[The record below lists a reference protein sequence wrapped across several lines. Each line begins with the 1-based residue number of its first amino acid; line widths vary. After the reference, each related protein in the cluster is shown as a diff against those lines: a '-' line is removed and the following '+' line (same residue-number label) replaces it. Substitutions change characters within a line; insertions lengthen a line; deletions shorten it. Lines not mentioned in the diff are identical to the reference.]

1 MKVSISLL
9 IWLMVLGLPSDINA
23 AIEKKSK
30 DIQSSRTLREQVDSY
45 AELLAKETKN
55 SKSTSDKYR
64 AINRVLHQI
73 KTVREKNTVPNAWD
87 EAHIDLLVSV
97 LESLPLERKFRKKD
111 CVKYK
116 NDLLNQ
122 YEPLAEEAPE
132 EPAVKP
138 GWTVLK
144 SLCE

>member
-1 MKVSISLL
+1 MKMSISLL
-9 IWLMVLGLPSDINA
+9 IYLMVLGLPSDINA
-23 AIEKKSK
+23 AIEKQK
-30 DIQSSRTLREQVDSY
+30 DIQSSRTLRERVDSY
-45 AELLAKETKN
+45 AELLAKETQN
-55 SKSTSDKYR
+55 SKTTNDKYR
-64 AINRVLHQI
+64 AINRVLREI
-73 KTVREKNTVPNAWD
+73 KTVREKNLAQNAWD
-87 EAHIDLLVSV
+87 EAHIELLVSV

-111 CVKYK
+111 CSKYK